1 MVILCLQLNLGVSL
15 TKTLSRYGIRI
26 ASPLAV
32 LTVISL
38 GISVYACNPSP
49 PKVSVVPVT
58 LKEDHCWWAVY
69 RTSLP
74 LDTVANRFAR
84 AFTSIGFSP
93 SGPSQVGDTAW
104 INVGPSRIS
113 GYEGRPIEARMVAY
127 RAGDSTH
134 FRTFVATGESQ
145 AIALCQ
151 QISQAAPVG
160 GVTLR
165 EPDGEEKLSVWRR
178 R

>member
-1 MVILCLQLNLGVSL
+1 VRS
-15 TKTLSRYGIRI
+15 RI
-26 ASPLAV
+26 ASPFAV
-32 LTVISL
+32 LSVISL
-38 GISVYACNPSP
+38 GVAVYSCNPSR
-49 PKVSVVPVT
+49 PKVAVVPVSPN
-58 LKEDHCWWAVY
+58 EEHCWWAVY

-74 LDTVANRFAR
+74 LDSVTARFAR
-84 AFTSIGFSP
+84 AFTSLGFGASA
-93 SGPSQVGDTAW
+93 PSQLGDTAW

-113 GYEGRPIEARMVAY
+113 GYDGRSIAARMVAY

-145 AIALCQ
+145 AIDLCQ
-151 QISQAAPVG
+151 QISRAAPVG
-160 GVTLR
+160 GVSLR

>member
-1 MVILCLQLNLGVSL
+1 M
-15 TKTLSRYGIRI
+15 RI

-32 LTVISL
+32 STVISL
-38 GISVYACNPSP
+38 GVSLYGCHPSP
-49 PKVSVVPVT
+49 PRVSSVPVS
-58 LKEDHCWWAVY
+58 LNEEHCWWAVY

-74 LDTVANRFAR
+74 LDTVAARFAR
-84 AFTSIGFSP
+84 AFTSIGFAP
-93 SGPSQVGDTAW
+93 AAPSQVGDTAW
-104 INVGPSRIS
+104 INVGTSRLS

-145 AIALCQ
+145 AIELCQ
-151 QISQAAPVG
+151 QISRAAPVG
-160 GVTLR
+160 AVTLR

-178 R
+178 RR